1 MEAPHLVLVA
11 RDFKPLS
18 LVLVANDC
26 HIRQFNLIVEA
37 TGAGTHLSNG
47 LDNSTHQN
55 KQILKSASKRLFGA
69 D

>member
-26 HIRQFNLIVEA
+26 HIRQFDLIVEA
-37 TGAGTHLSNG
+37 TGAG
-47 LDNSTHQN
+47 
-55 KQILKSASKRLFGA
+55 RLFGA